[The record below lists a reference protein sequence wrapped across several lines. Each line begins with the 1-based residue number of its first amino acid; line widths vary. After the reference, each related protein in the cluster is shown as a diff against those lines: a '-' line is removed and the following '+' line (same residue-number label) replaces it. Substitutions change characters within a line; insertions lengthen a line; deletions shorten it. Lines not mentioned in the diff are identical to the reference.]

1 MLMWCNSRIS
11 LAFINLSLAQ
21 TFSLFQYAYVLHV
34 VTLQS
39 KLDCYLLVC
48 TLFTSMYLV
57 CSLHFL
63 NVCYIFWCIWPPK
76 KFDEDKIQSRQNLTL
91 CYKWQI
97 WTCSL
102 SKCWWNM
109 HSCRHFLLASI
120 LWPEPGLFFYIV
132 MNLLSRRFL
141 LLTFS

>member
-1 MLMWCNSRIS
+1 MWCNSRIS

-21 TFSLFQYAYVLHV
+21 TFGLFQYAYVLHV

-76 KFDEDKIQSRQNLTL
+76 KLFDEDKIWCCATNDKFELVVCQSVGGICIVVDTSYWHQYFDQNLA
-91 CYKWQI
+91 C
-97 WTCSL
+97 
-102 SKCWWNM
+102 
-109 HSCRHFLLASI
+109 
-120 LWPEPGLFFYIV
+120 FFIV